1 MEPLPASAA
10 ARALYADRLP
20 LAERYVQHLATTGVE
35 WGLIGP
41 REVPRLWDR
50 HVLNCAVVTEL
61 VGPGESVADVGSGAG
76 LPGIALA
83 LCRPDLTVV
92 LVEPLM
98 RRVEWLTRVV
108 DDLGLDTVQVRRGRA
123 EELASVIS
131 VPVVT
136 ARAVAPLDRLARW
149 AMPLLIPGGRLLAIK
164 GRTAAE
170 EVART
175 RDAVRRAGGDRCE
188 VRLVGAAHLEEPVTV
203 VEVHRAAARAGRA
216 KRSSPA

>member
-1 MEPLPASAA
+1 MEQLPATPDAA
-10 ARALYADRLP
+10 HQIYADRLP

-50 HVLNCAVVTEL
+50 HVLNCAVVQEL
-61 VGPGESVADVGSGAG
+61 VAPDQTVADVGSGAG

-83 LCRPDLTVV
+83 LCRPDLRLV
-92 LVEPLM
+92 LIEPLL
-98 RRVEWLTRVV
+98 RRADWLTMVV
-108 DDLGLDTVQVRRGRA
+108 DDLRLSSVRVLRGRA
-123 EELASVIS
+123 EEVGPSLS

-149 AMPLLIPGGRLLAIK
+149 SMPLLVPGGRLLAIK

-170 EVART
+170 EVERT
-175 RDAVRRAGGDRCE
+175 RAAVGQAGGDRCE
-188 VRLVGAAHLEEPVTV
+188 VRTVGAELLAEPVTV
-203 VEVHRAAARAGRA
+203 VEVHRAADRAVARRP
-216 KRSSPA
+216 RR